1 MKNMG
6 NDRRNSNKQ
15 RKPEDNA
22 NHGKDRIECTA
33 HNTNTE
39 PNDGPPKSR
48 HSLKRKGQAA
58 PYEQHAGKEQ
68 MGSVTEPGPII
79 RQQLGR
85 IVGIS
90 DKSKMGTLR
99 HDHSPFLALVRTAL
113 VAGAAGV
120 SA

>member
-1 MKNMG
+1 MKNMSK
-6 NDRRNSNKQ
+6 DRRNSDKQ
-15 RKPEDNA
+15 RKPEYNA

-39 PNDGPPKSR
+39 PNDGPPKR
-48 HSLKRKGQAA
+48 CHNPKRKGQAA

-68 MGSVTEPGPII
+68 MESVTEPGPII
-79 RQQLGR
+79 RQQLDR

-113 VAGAAGV
+113 VAGDAGV